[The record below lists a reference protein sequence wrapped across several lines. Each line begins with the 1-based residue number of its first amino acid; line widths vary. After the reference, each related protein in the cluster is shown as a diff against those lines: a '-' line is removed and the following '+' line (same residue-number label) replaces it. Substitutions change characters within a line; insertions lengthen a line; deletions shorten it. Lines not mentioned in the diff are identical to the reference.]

1 MLFLFFVCFFSQRC
15 FTLFFGLLRKTEW
28 KWERGM
34 EQASEQ
40 MSVCVRVFEK
50 EKGCERAPFS
60 GITAKDRLEMG
71 ERDGASEQADE
82 RVFGSV

>member
-1 MLFLFFVCFFSQRC
+1 
-15 FTLFFGLLRKTEW
+15 
-28 KWERGM
+28 M